1 MYQGDIIVGRMAM
14 GADWVNPAAAI
25 ELLAAN

>member
-25 ELLAAN
+25 ELLAGW